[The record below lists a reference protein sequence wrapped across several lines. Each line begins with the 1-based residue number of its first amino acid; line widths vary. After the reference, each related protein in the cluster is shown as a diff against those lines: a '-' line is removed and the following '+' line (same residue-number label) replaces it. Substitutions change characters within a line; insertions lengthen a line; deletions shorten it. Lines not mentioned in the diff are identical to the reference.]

1 MIRCIIVEDEEM
13 SRVNMNR
20 LCQFIDDLKIVAS
33 FDNALD
39 ALQFLRRE
47 KVDLM
52 FLDIEMPHLNG
63 IELVKSTADLPAIVF
78 TTGSANY
85 AAQTFDFIEQVL
97 DYLIK
102 PIALPRLLKAIE
114 RYRHRCETSIEPIKP
129 EASAFQEAHSD
140 AIFLKTTDKRLV
152 RIALDELFYIE
163 TTGDYTLFKTKDQQY
178 IAHTSLKSIESRLH
192 HPSFIKVHRSYIVN
206 LRHIVDIEEG
216 SVLIGKKVIPVSRS
230 HRATLMEHLAL
241 F

>member
-13 SRVNMNR
+13 SRVNLSR
-20 LCQFIDDLKIVAS
+20 LCQLIDDLQVVAS

-47 KVDLM
+47 KVDLI

-63 IELVKSTADLPAIVF
+63 IEFIKSRSDLPAIVF
-78 TTGSANY
+78 TTGNMNY
-85 AAQTFDFIEQVL
+85 AAQAFDFIEQVV

-102 PIALPRLLKAIE
+102 PITLPRLLKSME
-114 RYRHRCETSIEPIKP
+114 RYHHRGGSRLEQNPPAPLAT
-129 EASAFQEAHSD
+129 QEIYNE

-152 RIALDELFYIE
+152 RIALNDLLYIE

-178 IAHTSLKSIESRLH
+178 LAHTSLKSIESRLS
-192 HPSFIKVHRSYIVN
+192 HPSFLKVHRSYIVN
-206 LRHIVDIEEG
+206 LQQIVDIEEG
-216 SVLIGKKVIPVSRS
+216 SLLIGKKVIPVSRA
-230 HRATLMEHLAL
+230 HRATLLEHLAL